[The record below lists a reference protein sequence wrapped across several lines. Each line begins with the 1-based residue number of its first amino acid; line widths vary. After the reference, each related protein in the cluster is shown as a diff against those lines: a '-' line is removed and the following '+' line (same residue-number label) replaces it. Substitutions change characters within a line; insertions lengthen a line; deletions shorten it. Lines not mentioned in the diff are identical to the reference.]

1 MSDEHTTHQ
10 VHRSSHF
17 SAHPSGLPLLLATM
31 TNTNNHDFSVP
42 SNWNQINTRSAPRRG
57 SSLFRAD
64 SLLFLDRHRF
74 VRATRGGRT
83 NIKHTKGCEKE
94 SFASRPSFVCDPS
107 WTSSSPQHQ
116 VPRVHHNASFKSVR
130 FHNPPVTAAIPS
142 AMEDA
147 PTSALWYSVDQ
158 YDRFKKHYM
167 QLAKDVARIHRQE
180 THKKSKRRTSQSSE
194 LLQVFRECE
203 KEQRDHS
210 LPPSKPLRR
219 QGWANSSLQPVTSS
233 IMRTLLVNEEDHL
246 FLEQQD
252 TIVGL
257 ERMAAR
263 QIANDKKGRRKTMLE
278 TIKVIQEEDIK
289 ESGDR
294 ISRSEAIRLACE
306 RLSRPSRL
314 FAQHLA
320 QSTAKA
326 A

>member
-1 MSDEHTTHQ
+1 
-10 VHRSSHF
+10 
-17 SAHPSGLPLLLATM
+17 
-31 TNTNNHDFSVP
+31 
-42 SNWNQINTRSAPRRG
+42 
-57 SSLFRAD
+57 
-64 SLLFLDRHRF
+64 
-74 VRATRGGRT
+74 
-83 NIKHTKGCEKE
+83 
-94 SFASRPSFVCDPS
+94 
-107 WTSSSPQHQ
+107 
-116 VPRVHHNASFKSVR
+116 
-130 FHNPPVTAAIPS
+130 
-142 AMEDA
+142 
-147 PTSALWYSVDQ
+147 
-158 YDRFKKHYM
+158 
-167 QLAKDVARIHRQE
+167 
-180 THKKSKRRTSQSSE
+180 
-194 LLQVFRECE
+194 
-203 KEQRDHS
+203 
-210 LPPSKPLRR
+210 
-219 QGWANSSLQPVTSS
+219 
-233 IMRTLLVNEEDHL
+233 MRTLLVNEEDHL